1 MLKGLDCPSLFS
13 YLCTMKKLTVSK
25 QSFTQM
31 LSGLIASG
39 VTFEATENPRGQIVI
54 EFTGGF

>member
-1 MLKGLDCPSLFS
+1 MSTLTL
-13 YLCTMKKLTVSK
+13 TKK
-25 QSFTQM
+25 SFLEM

-39 VTFEATENPRGQIVI
+39 VIFKSQELTNGDIVI